1 MGDKKKKKEKDKK
14 KDKKRDKDEKKKY
27 KKKHET
33 DSDDSDDS
41 DSDSSVSRE
50 RNKKDKKGRKIKKE
64 KERSKSKKKTT
75 SEKEALASNNP
86 YNFSEIPTIKGPV
99 LPPPAPNV
107 PSTASV
113 PKPKVK
119 EPNIFKLLPKLHY
132 GSVLFAKTIFSGEY
146 LNEDVLDTLL
156 VEMTKNIEQTIKE
169 EQHKKAMPGIAKC
182 INELDKVMAEE
193 KEEQL
198 KLLNP
203 NESPVKEKS
212 NRYENVRKIY
222 VESMEKVKNIE

>member
-14 KDKKRDKDEKKKY
+14 KDKKRDRDEKKKH
-27 KKKHET
+27 KKRHET

-41 DSDSSVSRE
+41 DSDSSVSRD
-50 RNKKDKKGRKIKKE
+50 RHKKDKKGRKIKKE
-64 KERSKSKKKTT
+64 KERSRSKKKTT
-75 SEKEALASNNP
+75 SEKETPALASNNP
-86 YNFSEIPTIKGPV
+86 YNFSEISVFPAMKGPV

-146 LNEDVLDTLL
+146 LNENVLDTLL

-169 EQHKKAMPGIAKC
+169 EQHKKAMSGIAKC
-182 INELDKVMAEE
+182 INELDKIMTEE

-198 KLLNP
+198 KLMNP

-222 VESMEKVKNIE
+222 V